1 MQLSDPFPVD
11 CLPNPVKEAILNEFQ
26 GRHPSL
32 LEVTNVSDAHWLTLP
47 AIGPVR
53 LARLRSLAEAFCDQL
68 QPSTLT
74 RMTVEELLAQHQE
87 LITEQDLLQQK
98 LRELLDKLRATR
110 TELWIRNVVPRV
122 E

>member
-11 CLPNPVKEAILNEFQ
+11 YLPIPVKEALLNEFQ

-32 LEVTNVSDAHWLTLP
+32 LEVASVPDAHWLTLP

-53 LARLRSLAEAFCDQL
+53 LARLRSLAEASCDQL

-74 RMTVEELLAQHQE
+74 RMTVEELLVQHQE

-98 LRELLDKLRATR
+98 LRELRDKLRASR
-110 TELWIRNVVPRV
+110 AELWMRSIVPRV